1 MEALSE
7 GLVSRFSVYSRL
19 RKVRHHCFCCVILR
33 VFFLPCLHQWK
44 VNLVFNTPPEPSRI
58 APVLIYTPLAARD
71 VSGKVSSPKRQL
83 LGVTRDKTNQ
93 KYH

>member
-19 RKVRHHCFCCVILR
+19 RKAPLFLLYDTSCF
-33 VFFLPCLHQWK
+33 FFLPCLLQWK
-44 VNLVFNTPPEPSRI
+44 VSLVFNTPPEPSRI